1 MWFKVKNKRN
11 IIIGVIVAVILF
23 MAVGYS
29 ALATQLSINGT
40 AEITGEWDVR
50 ITNIETK
57 EISDGCDDG
66 EPEFT
71 NTTATFDA
79 KLVKPGDLIT
89 YEITIENQGTIDAKL
104 NNILFLADEA
114 NGSEELKYSTT
125 NIAESLGAGEQT
137 KLDVTVEYSSEA
149 NEIPEIKTEKITGI
163 IEYVQ
168 K

>member
-1 MWFKVKNKRN
+1 MKNKRN
-11 IIIGVIVAVILF
+11 IIIGAIVAVILL

-71 NTTATFDA
+71 NTTAKFDA
-79 KLVKPGDLIT
+79 KLGKPGDAIT

-104 NNILFLADEA
+104 DHILFLADEE
-114 NGSEELKYSTT
+114 NGSEAIKYSST
-125 NIAESLGAGEQT
+125 NIAETLGAGEQT
-137 KLDVTVEYSSEA
+137 KLDITIEYDQETA
-149 NEIPEIKTEKITGI
+149 EVPQVKTKSLTGVV
-163 IEYVQ
+163 EYVQ